1 MAIEDAEFAENPEP
15 RCPVL
20 LLLDTSYSMREEG
33 RIEALQEGLQLFRD
47 EVIGD
52 NLASLR
58 IEVSV
63 VTFGE
68 KAEQLIPFTSILDFT
83 PPPLKASGT
92 TPMGSAISL
101 GLNALHERKAAYRE
115 SGILYYRPWVFLI
128 TDGEPTDQWREAA
141 QQVHKGEEEGK
152 FLFYGVGV
160 KGANFAR
167 LSEIAPPN
175 RGPLQLRGIA
185 FKEMFQ
191 WLSASVKAVS
201 TSALAADGQQK
212 LPPVS
217 GWGEVP
223 TL

>member
-1 MAIEDAEFAENPEP
+1 MAIDEAEFAENPEP

-20 LLLDTSYSMREEG
+20 LLLDTSFSMREEG
-33 RIEALQEGLQLFRD
+33 RIEALQEGIRMFRD
-47 EVIGD
+47 EVAGD

-68 KAEQLIPFTSILDFT
+68 KSEQVTPFTPILDFE
-83 PPPLKASGT
+83 PPVIKASGT

-101 GLNALHERKAAYRE
+101 GLASLEERKAAYRE

-128 TDGEPTDQWREAA
+128 TDGEPTDQWKEAA
-141 QQVHKGEEEGK
+141 QQVHQGEKDGK
-152 FLFYGVGV
+152 FLFYAVGV
-160 KGANFAR
+160 KSANFTR
-167 LSEIAPPN
+167 LAEIAPPN
-175 RGPLQLRGIA
+175 RGPLQLKGIA

-212 LPPVS
+212 LPPVT